1 MLKNA
6 RLDIFYSYFHKMSEY
21 CVEGDNEAPSSTFGC
36 KKKWELSE

>member
-21 CVEGDNEAPSSTFGC
+21 CVEGDNEAPSSTIPDTESWPIFF
-36 KKKWELSE
+36 